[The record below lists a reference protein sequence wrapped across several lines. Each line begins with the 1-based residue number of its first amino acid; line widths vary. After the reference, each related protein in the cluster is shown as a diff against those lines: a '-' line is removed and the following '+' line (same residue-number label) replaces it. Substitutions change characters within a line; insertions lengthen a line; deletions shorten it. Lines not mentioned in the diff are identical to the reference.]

1 VQTCEFA
8 KRYLACEEPAS
19 GKGHKVERSHWPPHS
34 GGDNHSVK
42 IIHVLQN
49 NNTVSVRSE
58 NNFFLNLQPTKL
70 LPNKY
75 FFLPFIE
82 RNIFIKEKKTNK
94 SKAWM

>member
-1 VQTCEFA
+1 MQTCEFA

-58 NNFFLNLQPTKL
+58 NNFFFNLQPTKL

-75 FFLPFIE
+75 FFSFY
-82 RNIFIKEKKTNK
+82 RKKYFY
-94 SKAWM
+94 

>member
-82 RNIFIKEKKTNK
+82 RYIFIKEKKTNK